1 MGIRLATYLFLI
13 CASLGLPAFGQGRL
27 GTLDSLRNISL
38 HASSDTTRM
47 VAMLQLASAYA
58 EIDPDSSF
66 NYARK
71 ALPLAEQL
79 QYSLE
84 KAASLHEMGYAQ
96 NNLGNYSRAL
106 QFLLEALK
114 ITEDPLSEKNILP
127 EYFPPTDEFNRRGLS
142 AHTQR
147 MDRLS
152 RTLQYAGILY
162 SNSGNAEK
170 SMGYITRSI
179 QVATNTQN
187 LPLLAITYAAK
198 GRLQTQAKLYDS
210 AIVSLNKA
218 YQFAREANYERYY
231 GTFLLNLGR
240 AYADKKDTARALAF
254 YREALEKSI
263 DHGYYRGIVAT
274 RLLLA
279 ERNRINGDLD
289 SMEIQSRLAL
299 QTAKTLNSPDLMIRS
314 YRSLGN
320 FFRITGD
327 ADSLV
332 RYQALIIHVSDSLT
346 NSKQLQQFQNID
358 FNEAQKQKDIEN
370 AQNEYRNKVRLGVLI
385 GSIIA
390 LLAISIFIL
399 RTSRQRQRLNEQ
411 LTAQKKDLETAIDN
425 LKKTEKQLVHAEKMA
440 SLGELTAGI
449 AHEIQNPLNF
459 VNNFS
464 DLNNE
469 LSEELI
475 QAIQENQPA
484 EAVSITR
491 NIQANQ
497 AKVLE
502 HGRRAE
508 SIVKSMLQHS
518 RSGTGQKSVTDINTL
533 AEEVIALSYE
543 SIRVI
548 HPDTRVVFEKRLDQN
563 LPSIEINALE
573 IRRVLLNICNNACY
587 AVEKKSRRLLT
598 GFQPKVIIS
607 TKYVNGEL
615 IIDIEDNGD
624 GIPEAHMDKIF
635 QPFFTTKPTGEGT
648 GLGLSL
654 GFNMVRANGGDISV
668 ETQEGE
674 STTFTIKLPLN
685 N

>member
-1 MGIRLATYLFLI
+1 MGIRLTTYILLI
-13 CASLGLPAFGQGRL
+13 CTCPCLPALGQGRME
-27 GTLDSLRNISL
+27 TLDSLRNISL
-38 HASSDTTRM
+38 HASNDTTRM

-66 NYARK
+66 NFARK
-71 ALPLAEQL
+71 ALSITEKL
-79 QYSLE
+79 QYPLE

-106 QFLLEALK
+106 QYLLEALK

-127 EYFPPTDEFNRRGLS
+127 KYFPPTDEFNRRDLP

-147 MDRLS
+147 LDRLS
-152 RTLQYAGILY
+152 RTLQYTGILY
-162 SNSGNAEK
+162 SNSGNPEK

-179 QVATNTQN
+179 QLATQTQN
-187 LPLLAITYAAK
+187 LPLLAITYAAL
-198 GRLQTQAKLYDS
+198 GRLQTQAKRYDS
-210 AIVSLNKA
+210 AIISLNKA
-218 YQFAREANYERYY
+218 YQFARQSDYERYY

-240 AYADKKDTARALAF
+240 AYADKKDTARALSY
-254 YREALEKSI
+254 YREALDKSI
-263 DHGYYRGIVAT
+263 KHGYYRGIVAT

-279 ERNRINGDLD
+279 DCNKINGELD
-289 SMEIQSRLAL
+289 SMQIQSRLAL

-320 FFRITGD
+320 FFRITGN

-332 RYQALIIHVSDSLT
+332 RYQGLIIHVSDSLT

-358 FNEAQKQKDIEN
+358 FNEAQKQKDIES
-370 AQNEYRNKVRLGVLI
+370 AKHEYRNKIRLGILI
-385 GSIIA
+385 GSI
-390 LLAISIFIL
+390 LVLSGISIFIL

-425 LKKTEKQLVHAEKMA
+425 LKKAEKQLVHAEKMA

-475 QAIQENQPA
+475 QAIQENQSS
-484 EAVSITR
+484 EAVSIAR
-491 NIQANQ
+491 SIQANQ
-497 AKVLE
+497 VKVWE

-508 SIVKSMLQHS
+508 SIVKTMLQHS
-518 RSGTGQKSVTDINTL
+518 RSGTGQKTATDINIL
-533 AEEVIALSYE
+533 AEEVMALSAE
-543 SIRVI
+543 ALRSAN
-548 HPDTRVVFEKRLDQN
+548 PDTKVIFEKQLSRN
-563 LPSIEINALE
+563 LPSIAINEHE
-573 IRRVLLNICNNACY
+573 IRRVLLNICNNAWY
-587 AVEKKSRRLLT
+587 AADKKSRRLAP
-598 GFQPKVIIS
+598 GFQPKVIVS

-615 IIDIEDNGD
+615 IIEIEDNGD
-624 GIPEAHMDKIF
+624 GIPEMHMDKIF

-654 GFNMVRANGGDISV
+654 GFNMVKANGGDILV
-668 ETQEGE
+668 ESQQGE
-674 STTFTIKLPLN
+674 STKFIVKLPLTN
-685 N
+685 